1 MSGAGL
7 PSAER
12 DQYPCIAHGGYTPA
26 MPIYQYD
33 CDGCGERVEVL
44 HRSAASASDPACPQ
58 CGSAELTR
66 VMSMFAR
73 ARTGAQ
79 RLEEVDMEAQQ
90 AALQDGDE
98 KSFARWARRA
108 GAEYDEALGTN
119 YRELAE
125 QTEAG
130 EDPVDRFDAGH
141 SFQHNVQHGR
151 VQAERERQAKEGA

>member
-1 MSGAGL
+1 
-7 PSAER
+7 
-12 DQYPCIAHGGYTPA
+12 

-33 CDGCGERVEVL
+33 CAGCRDRVEVL
-44 HRSAASASDPACPQ
+44 HRSAASMDNASCPQ

-79 RLEEVDMEAQQ
+79 RLEEVDVEAQQ

-98 KSFARWARRA
+98 RSFARWARRA

-130 EDPVDRFDAGH
+130 EDPVDRFGAGH
-141 SFQHNVQHGR
+141 SFEHNLQHGR
-151 VQAERERQAKEGA
+151 MRAERERQSKEGA

>member
-1 MSGAGL
+1 
-7 PSAER
+7 
-12 DQYPCIAHGGYTPA
+12 

-33 CDGCGERVEVL
+33 CDGCDQRVEVL
-44 HRSAASASDPACPQ
+44 HRSASSAGDPACPE
-58 CGSAELTR
+58 CGSTQLTR
-66 VMSMFAR
+66 VMSLFAR
-73 ARTGAQ
+73 RRTGSQ
-79 RLEEVDMEAQQ
+79 RLEEVDIEAQQ

-130 EDPVDRFDAGH
+130 EDPVDRIDAGH
-141 SFQHNVQHGR
+141 SFEHKVQDR
-151 VQAERERQAKEGA
+151 RTQAERARQAKEGA